1 MKKLASI
8 VLSTFVGTVAVFVAF
23 HGNAS
28 LLNTAGLLAVVGDV
42 DPWDDL
48 GSNDIFYDA
57 FLGDSQNILFWS
69 RPAPN
74 ANLLNYYSNSPG
86 VTTTVGGSAVPDML
100 DGVDLLVMSLSFD
113 VGLFTFPA
121 EINAIK
127 DFLKD
132 GGSVLVMAESDDAST
147 LATYNRFL
155 SDIGSS
161 ISYTEAHS
169 RSVTLRPPRPS
180 TPFDDLPF
188 HFFYTNS
195 SNTLSGGITPYDG
208 GNGPVVAYEIIPEPA
223 SLALLAIGG
232 GVLLIRRRQG

>member
-161 ISYTEAHS
+161 ISYTGAHS
-169 RSVTLRPPRPS
+169 RSVTLRPPPDHQRRS
-180 TPFDDLPF
+180 TTCLSTSSTRTVRIRLAGALPL
-188 HFFYTNS
+188 TTAATGRSLRMRS
-195 SNTLSGGITPYDG
+195 SPNPLRSPYSRS
-208 GNGPVVAYEIIPEPA
+208 VAV
-223 SLALLAIGG
+223 SC
-232 GVLLIRRRQG
+232 